1 MVVEEYIEFVS
12 ERAIRVKGTRIGIET
27 IVRDYQLGATPDE
40 VILRY
45 PTLSLLQVY
54 AVLTYYL
61 ANQPMVEAYLERVR
75 QSQEEAWQEQQQQH
89 PSEFVR
95 SLRARLEQQ
104 RRLLSQSRAHMMA
117 P

>member
-12 ERAIRVKGTRIGIET
+12 EQAIRVKGTRIGIET

-40 VILRY
+40 IILRY

-61 ANQPMVEAYLERVR
+61 ANHPVVEAYLTRVQ
-75 QSQEEAWQEQQQQH
+75 QSRKDAWQVQQEC

-95 SLRARLEQQ
+95 SLRARLERQ
-104 RRLLSQSRAHMMA
+104 RRFLSQPQAPMMA

>member
-12 ERAIRVKGTRIGIET
+12 EQAIRVKGARIGIET
-27 IVRDYQLGATPDE
+27 IVCDYQLGATPDE
-40 VILRY
+40 IILRY

-54 AVLTYYL
+54 AILTYYL
-61 ANQPMVEAYLERVR
+61 ANQPEVEAYLARVQ
-75 QSQEEAWQEQQQQH
+75 QSRKDAWQVQQER

-104 RRLLSQSRAHMMA
+104 RRLLSQAQVGTMA
-117 P
+117 T

>member
-12 ERAIRVKGTRIGIET
+12 EQAIRVKGTRIGIET

-40 VILRY
+40 IILRY

-61 ANQPMVEAYLERVR
+61 ANQPVVEAYLARVQ
-75 QSQEEAWQEQQQQH
+75 QSRKDAWQVQQER

-95 SLRARLEQQ
+95 SLRARLERQ
-104 RRLLSQSRAHMMA
+104 RRLLSQPQAPMMA

>member
-40 VILRY
+40 IILRY

-61 ANQPMVEAYLERVR
+61 ANGPMVEAYLERVR
-75 QSQEEAWQEQQQQH
+75 QSQEEAWQEQQQH

-95 SLRARLEQQ
+95 SLRARLEKQ
-104 RRLLSQSRAHMMA
+104 RRLLSQSQAHMMA

>member
-27 IVRDYQLGATPDE
+27 IVRDYQMGATPDE

-75 QSQEEAWQEQQQQH
+75 QSQEGAWQEQQQR

-104 RRLLSQSRAHMMA
+104 RRLLSQSQAHMMA

>member
-40 VILRY
+40 IILRY

-61 ANQPMVEAYLERVR
+61 ANQPVVEAYLARVQQNR
-75 QSQEEAWQEQQQQH
+75 KDAWQVQQER

-104 RRLLSQSRAHMMA
+104 RRLLSQAQAPMMA

>member
-61 ANQPMVEAYLERVR
+61 ANQPMVEAYLERAR
-75 QSQEEAWQEQQQQH
+75 QSQEKAWQEQQQR

-104 RRLLSQSRAHMMA
+104 RRLLSQSQAHMTA

>member
-40 VILRY
+40 IILRY

-75 QSQEEAWQEQQQQH
+75 QSQEEAWQEQR

-104 RRLLSQSRAHMMA
+104 RRLLSQSQAHMMA

>member
-12 ERAIRVKGTRIGIET
+12 EQAIRVKGTRIGIET
-27 IVRDYQLGATPDE
+27 IARDYQLGATPDE
-40 VILRY
+40 IILRY

-95 SLRARLEQQ
+95 SLRARLEKQ
-104 RRLLSQSRAHMMA
+104 RHLLSQSQAHMMA

>member
-40 VILRY
+40 IILRY
-45 PTLSLLQVY
+45 STLSLLQVY

-61 ANQPMVEAYLERVR
+61 GNQPMVEAYLERVR
-75 QSQEEAWQEQQQQH
+75 QSQEEAWQEQQQH

-104 RRLLSQSRAHMMA
+104 RRLLSQSQAHMMA